1 MPSIV
6 LYYSRM
12 NTFTGSLQRKGHRY
26 YLVLTANGRQKW
38 IALKTHD
45 LRVARRRAAQVA
57 PQDAADEA
65 AWLSQLVRL
74 GDAARRSLDRR
85 KARAPIPWRQLW
97 TAFRS
102 RATVPISATSAAS
115 YRRWLAI
122 LAEAAPPRRS
132 PGALTAEDAARIVS
146 GLRTRYVSTPRLVV
160 FYRRVWR
167 TLAWDETI
175 WPSGLGA
182 LRTLGGQLEHEFY
195 RRLETD
201 DVRRII
207 RHFRARSGDPLA
219 QAYADM
225 VLLGYC
231 TGLRLSDVAELER
244 DEVSSDGRFLVLQ
257 PNKTRHSKQRLV
269 RIPLI
274 ACAQACVRRRLVAA
288 ADGGD
293 PFLFPARARRC
304 PTKAI
309 CRAFRACGVLKR
321 GCGRA
326 SFHSLRATFI
336 SLMDEAGVPPHVT
349 DAITGHAGGGMHARY
364 SQPSDA
370 ALAEA
375 VARAIPPL

>member
-1 MPSIV
+1 
-6 LYYSRM
+6 M
-12 NTFTGSLQRKGHRY
+12 NTFTGSLQRKGRRY
-26 YLVLTANGRQKW
+26 YLVLATHGRQKW
-38 IALKTHD
+38 ISLKTD
-45 LRVARRRAAQVA
+45 RLRIARRRAAQVA

-65 AWLSQLVRL
+65 AWLLQLVRL
-74 GDAARRSLDRR
+74 GDAARRSLDRQ
-85 KARAPIPWRQLW
+85 KARAPVPWRKLW
-97 TAFRS
+97 PAFRS
-102 RATVPISATSAAS
+102 RATVPIPAASAAS

-132 PGALTAEDAARIVS
+132 PGALTAEDAGRIVA
-146 GLRTRYVSTPRLVV
+146 GLHARYVSAPRLVV

-167 TLAWDETI
+167 TLDWDEAI
-175 WPSGLGA
+175 WSLGSGA
-182 LRTLGGQLEHEFY
+182 TRTLGGRLEHEFY

-201 DVRRII
+201 EVRRIV
-207 RHFRARSGDPLA
+207 RHFRARCGDPLA

-244 DEVSSDGRFLVLQ
+244 SEVSSDGRFLALQ

-269 RIPLI
+269 RIPLTG
-274 ACAQACVRRRLVAA
+274 CAQACIRQRLAA
-288 ADGGD
+288 ADGRD
-293 PFLFPARARRC
+293 APFLFPARARRC

-321 GCGRA
+321 GSGRA

-364 SQPSDA
+364 TQPSDA

-375 VARAIPPL
+375 VTRAIPPL